1 MTFRSKLSTT
11 QKKKKNNKKP
21 RVVPSSGLS
30 FFLFVTTLAS
40 LAVVA
45 MTVVVPQRMILSK
58 SLQASLPALY
68 DTPLIPLLFSSSS
81 SSESTT
87 GIAGQLLV
95 QEDTTTS
102 ASSET
107 LSSVARSF
115 GTTKNPSICFVV
127 RRPGCVLCREHGQ
140 QLHREFASSDASF
153 STVVLWGIVKETGVD
168 DEGLYEFQKTY
179 YPYPLYKDVDWAIYK
194 AMGNRKIALTTWNPW
209 KLWKG
214 YKALS
219 QRLKE
224 QKIDGNLKG
233 EGMIQGGILLFD
245 AQGILR
251 YAYEEEIGTPLDV
264 TDIRAAYDALVQ
276 ETATSASAPSSTT
289 TTGATAAQS
298 EL

>member
-1 MTFRSKLSTT
+1 
-11 QKKKKNNKKP
+11 
-21 RVVPSSGLS
+21 
-30 FFLFVTTLAS
+30 
-40 LAVVA
+40 
-45 MTVVVPQRMILSK
+45 
-58 SLQASLPALY
+58 
-68 DTPLIPLLFSSSS
+68 
-81 SSESTT
+81 
-87 GIAGQLLV
+87 
-95 QEDTTTS
+95 
-102 ASSET
+102 
-107 LSSVARSF
+107 
-115 GTTKNPSICFVV
+115 
-127 RRPGCVLCREHGQ
+127 
-140 QLHREFASSDASF
+140 LHREFAATASASSDAS
-153 STVVLWGIVKETGVD
+153 SPVVLWGIVKETGVD

-179 YPYPLYKDVDWAIYK
+179 YPYPLYKDVEWAIYK

-251 YAYEEEIGTPLDV
+251 YAYEEEIGTPLDIK
-264 TDIRAAYDALVQ
+264 DIRAAYDALVQ
-276 ETATSASAPSSTT
+276 ETASSST